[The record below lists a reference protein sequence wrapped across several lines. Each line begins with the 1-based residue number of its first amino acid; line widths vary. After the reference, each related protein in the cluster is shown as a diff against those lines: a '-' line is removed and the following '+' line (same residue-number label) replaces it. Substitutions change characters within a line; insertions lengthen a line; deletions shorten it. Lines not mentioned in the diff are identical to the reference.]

1 MTPQTAYILGEV
13 QHLRFC
19 GARWDYICEALKTNP
34 IALAK
39 LAYRH
44 NKPELAPPIPYKR
57 KEK

>member
-19 GARWDYICEALKTNP
+19 GARWEYICEALKTNP
-34 IALAK
+34 EALSR
-39 LAYRH
+39 LAHR
-44 NKPELAPPIPYKR
+44 NNRPDLAPPRNNNK